1 MEPNPKYLPLSWGYG
16 LAVFLRNELF
26 DLGILRSQ
34 EFDIPVIGVGN
45 ITVGGTGKTPCV
57 EYLIRLLKDD
67 CKVAV
72 LSRGYKRQTKGYVL
86 ANDSTPATDIGDEA
100 FQIKQKFSEV
110 IVAVDEKRA
119 DGIKHLLQLNPKP
132 DVVILDDCYQHRYV
146 KPGINILLMDYNNM
160 PDKDKLLP
168 AGRLREPVSSR
179 SRADIIIVTKCPA
192 DLKPIDFRVL
202 TKEVSV
208 YPYQR
213 IYFSSVEYLPLRKME
228 PSTIPS
234 LRETQG
240 KLGSGQ
246 ANHQPP
252 AITPDT
258 NVLLLTG
265 IATPMQMYEDMKKKT
280 SHITSL
286 TFADHHE
293 FLTEDIQKI
302 NNTFANMAQPKII
315 VTTEKDE
322 TRLMAL
328 TRLSQEVKDN
338 LYVQPIEVR
347 IINEQEEKFMNSIEE
362 FVLHKKKDHS
372 KRNENE
378 NDNDN
383 DGSTGSPTND
393 DGQTSNQTK
402 TISFADY

>member
-16 LAVFLRNELF
+16 LAIFLRNELF
-26 DLGILRSQ
+26 DFGILRSQ
-34 EFDIPVIGVGN
+34 EFDIPIIGVGN

-72 LSRGYKRQTKGYVL
+72 LSRGYKRKTKGYVL
-86 ANDSTPATDIGDEA
+86 ANDNTPANDIGDEA
-100 FQIKQKFSEV
+100 FQIKQKFPEV

-132 DVVILDDCYQHRYV
+132 DVVILDDSYQHRYV

-202 TKEVSV
+202 TKEVGV

-213 IYFSSVEYLPLRKME
+213 VYFSSIEYQPLRKME
-228 PSTIPS
+228 S
-234 LRETQG
+234 G
-240 KLGSGQ
+240 GS
-246 ANHQPP
+246 AS
-252 AITPDT
+252 ITPDT

-265 IATPMQMYEDMKKKT
+265 IATPMQMYEDIKKKT
-280 SHITSL
+280 THITSL

-293 FLTEDIQKI
+293 FLADDILKI

-322 TRLMAL
+322 TRLMA
-328 TRLSQEVKDN
+328 TTKLSQEVKDN

-347 IINEQEEKFMNSIEE
+347 IINEQEEKFMNTIEE

-372 KRNENE
+372 NRNSDSDSNF
-378 NDNDN
+378 DSDA
-383 DGSTGSPTND
+383 DTDTDSDSDSGSGTT
-393 DGQTSNQTK
+393 TNQTK
-402 TISFADY
+402 TISFVDF